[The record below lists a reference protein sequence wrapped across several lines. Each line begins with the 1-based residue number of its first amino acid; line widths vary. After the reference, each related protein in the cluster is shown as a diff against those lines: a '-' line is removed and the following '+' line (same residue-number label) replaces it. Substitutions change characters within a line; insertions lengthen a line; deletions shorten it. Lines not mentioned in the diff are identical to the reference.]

1 MKTSLLKVKA
11 FLSTKVTALEAQK
24 KSASLT
30 DEQKTKIDE
39 ALKEVQDAITALD
52 AAQEEATNEQLVA
65 IFTKALEALSAS
77 TDAAAAAMKTEVE
90 ARLTKIQAKIE
101 KGVGSKQKVTASLS
115 LKKLKESRENDGG
128 FKPFTAGVDVA
139 AWTPEAEVENVEIYH
154 PLIGVAAGLDV
165 STTTSTSVKIRK
177 MQKGSGA
184 AAVVLNHGVKPVIE
198 FVGSQSVVNVETYA
212 GVVEG
217 IADEDLEDNAG
228 LEAEIQQEALIELS
242 TVENAAAI
250 VLLNGAAQA
259 YANVT
264 FGTTTH
270 ADMKSAIVAVIDQVR
285 KALGNRQSPICLAM
299 NSSNWA
305 KAKDLRNDNG
315 TPIDIMTI
323 LGDVEMITDNTLTAD
338 NFICWAKRFAKLKI
352 YKTKTPDWY
361 KGVKVVSAE
370 GNVTAVYS
378 EWRTDESS
386 LRVRQRQVMYVTD
399 NTTVVKGTISG
410 VIDAITEVPVEG

>member
-1 MKTSLLKVKA
+1 MKKELLKVKA
-11 FLSTKVTALEAQK
+11 FLATKVTALEAQK

-30 DEQKTKIDE
+30 DDQKTKIDE

-52 AAQEEATNEQLVA
+52 AAEDEATNEQLVA
-65 IFTKALEALSAS
+65 IFTKALEALSTS

-90 ARLTKIQAKIE
+90 ARLNKIQAKLE

-128 FKPFTAGVDVA
+128 FKPFTAGIDVTD
-139 AWTPEAEVENVEIYH
+139 WTPEAEVDNVEIYH

-165 STTTSTSVKIRK
+165 STTTSTSIKIRK
-177 MQKGSGA
+177 MQKGSGS
-184 AAVVLNHGVKPVIE
+184 AAVVLNHGVKPVLE
-198 FVGSQSVVNVETYA
+198 YVGSQSVVNVETYA

-228 LEAEIQQEALIELS
+228 LEAEIQQEALVELS
-242 TVENAAAI
+242 VVENAAAI

-259 YANVT
+259 YSNTT
-264 FGTTTH
+264 FGTTAH

-299 NSSNWA
+299 NSSQWA

-323 LGDVEMITDNTLTAD
+323 LGDVEMITDNTIATD
-338 NFICWAKRFAKLKI
+338 NFICWAKKFAKLKV

-361 KGVKVVSAE
+361 KGVKVVTGN

-399 NTTVVKGTISG
+399 DTTVVKGTISG
-410 VIDAITEVPVEG
+410 VITAITPAP